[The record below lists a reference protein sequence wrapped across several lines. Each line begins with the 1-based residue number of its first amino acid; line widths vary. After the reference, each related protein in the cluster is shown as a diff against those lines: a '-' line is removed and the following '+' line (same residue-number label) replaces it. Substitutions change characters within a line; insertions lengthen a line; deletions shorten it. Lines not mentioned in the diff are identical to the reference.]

1 MERRLGMKFVIFLL
15 FLFNAYNTYEILEVS
30 EIQPTWYK
38 VVLILTFLMNITL
51 AVGAIC
57 CNC

>member
-1 MERRLGMKFVIFLL
+1 MKFVIFLL

>member
-1 MERRLGMKFVIFLL
+1 MRIVIFLL
-15 FLFNAYNTYEILEVS
+15 FLFNAYNAYDILEVS

-38 VVLILTFLMNITL
+38 FVLIFAFVMNISL
-51 AVGAIC
+51 AVGVIC